1 MLARN
6 LDISHIGFFVAQT
19 DGRAGGRAAV
29 GSRDYQIFSIRLRSH
44 ARGAQLLCFH
54 QRMLLPV
61 ADITDIRTFTSVLLG
76 RKDINIH

>member
-6 LDISHIGFFVAQT
+6 LDISHWFLCGADERT
-19 DGRAGGRAAV
+19 GGRAAV

-76 RKDINIH
+76 RDINIH